1 MFSISTRRGLLASA
15 AVLTL
20 TLAGQ
25 ALAQT
30 RDAVQT
36 YDIKAQDLGR
46 ALAAVAQISGREV
59 IAPSDLVAG
68 RTAPALKGRYA
79 SDQAF
84 ERLLANSGLVLVPV
98 GDKLIVRR
106 ALSTAQGEP
115 QAGDPEVLSELV
127 VTGTRIR
134 GAAPVGSNVI
144 SITRRDIE
152 ASGYATTQQIIQAL
166 PQNYGGGPNEALTSI
181 RNNASANIGYGSS
194 VNLRGLGTSSTLV
207 LINGARPALGGVS
220 GAFADLSLIPSSA
233 LERVEVLADG
243 ASALYG
249 SDAVAGVVN
258 VILRS
263 RFDGAETGLR
273 QGWGDGFKEL
283 QVSQL
288 FGRQWS
294 RGRLVVGYEY
304 HQRGR
309 LAAADRDFA
318 TSDLRRFGAA
328 DFRSTFASPGTLV
341 AGGTTYA
348 LGGAALTAGTT
359 NLEDP
364 WAKADL
370 VPRQRRHAV
379 VATGA
384 FDITDQLV
392 LDGQFLFADRR
403 FNIRQPANLRSA
415 TTVPITNPFY
425 VDPLGTRQPVSVRY
439 SFVQDLGP
447 QTADGRARAYN
458 GAVGLTQRLGSWS
471 ASLDLV
477 AGQQRETSQTGNL
490 VNTARLALALAD
502 TNPATA
508 YNLFAGLGANKAE
521 TLAKVRGSSTSH
533 GLSQVKGVS
542 LKADGPLFDLPAGP
556 IRLAVGGEIRR
567 EQYKQTTVSD
577 LRTLTPTLSSAAFPR
592 PREISAAYAELLIPV
607 TSADAA
613 FGALDISLA
622 GRYEHYSDFGDTT
635 NPKVGLSW
643 KPTSDITLRGAFG
656 RSFRAPSFQDQIQT
670 AGTVLYT
677 PLVMTDPASPTG
689 SSRVLALLGNSIDI
703 GPERATTYTAG
714 IDWKPAAAPGLKASA
729 TYYKVRYRDRI
740 VDPNADLFNILLN
753 RTAYASLIDDDPSA
767 AKVQALYANV
777 FFSNSS
783 GIAAADID
791 LLLDARVQNLAVVVQ
806 DGVDLDLSY
815 AMPAARGDLRL
826 GITASY
832 ILRLEQAVSANA
844 GAVDILGTVG
854 NPAKWR
860 TRASLGWSRGPLD
873 LNAFLNIVD
882 GYRNQTVSPNEH
894 IGRSTT
900 ADLQVGYRLPE
911 RGWLRGVRATLSIN
925 NLFDRDPPFANLQ
938 TPQSAIGYDSDGAS
952 AIGRLIA
959 VQLIKAW

>member
-1 MFSISTRRGLLASA
+1 VQAAPRPLQGDLKTYDLKPQPLA
-15 AVLTL
+15 
-20 TLAGQ
+20 Q
-25 ALAQT
+25 ALSE
-30 RDAVQT
+30 
-36 YDIKAQDLGR
+36 
-46 ALAAVAQISGREV
+46 VARVSGRQV
-59 IAPSDLVAG
+59 VVSSSLVRG
-68 RTAPALKGRYA
+68 KTAPALNGRYTP
-79 SDQAF
+79 DQAY
-84 ERLLANSGLVLVPV
+84 EVLLSGSGLKLTPV
-98 GDKLIVRR
+98 GA
-106 ALSTAQGEP
+106 ALVVQTAGGRDAGVGEP
-115 QAGDPEVLSELV
+115 PAGDAEILSELI

-134 GAAPVGSNVI
+134 GAAPVGSNLI

-152 ASGYATTQQIIQAL
+152 ASGYATTQQIVQSL
-166 PQNYGGGPNEALTSI
+166 PQNYGGGPNETLTSI

-207 LINGARPALGGVS
+207 LINGSRPALGGVS

-258 VILRS
+258 VILRG
-263 RFDGAETGLR
+263 RFEGAETR
-273 QGWGDGFKEL
+273 VRRGWGDGFDET

-288 FGRQWS
+288 VGRRWS
-294 RGRLVVGYEY
+294 RGRLVLGYEY
-304 HQRGR
+304 NQRGR

-318 TSDLRRFGAA
+318 TADLRPFGAR
-328 DFRSTFASPGTLV
+328 DYRSTFAAPGTLV
-341 AGGTTYA
+341 AGGKTYA
-348 LGGAALTAGTT
+348 LGGATLIPGTT

-364 WAKADL
+364 WAQADL
-370 VPRQRRHAV
+370 APRQRRHALI
-379 VATGA
+379 ATGA

-392 LDGQFLFADRR
+392 LDGQVLFADRR

-415 TTVPITNPFY
+415 TSVPVANPFY
-425 VDPLGTRQPVSVRY
+425 VDPLGTHLPVSVRY

-458 GAVGLTQRLGSWS
+458 GALGLTQHIGAWS
-471 ASLDLV
+471 AGFGVV
-477 AGQQRETSQTGNL
+477 AGQQRETSRTGNL

-502 TNPATA
+502 TNPTTA
-508 YNLFAGLGANKAE
+508 YNLFAGPGANRPE
-521 TLAKVRGSSTSH
+521 TVAKIRGSSTSH

-542 LKADGPLFDLPAGP
+542 LKADGPLFDLPAGAV
-556 IRLAVGGEIRR
+556 RLAFGGEARR

-577 LRTLTPTLSSAAFPR
+577 LRTLSPTISSAAFPK
-592 PREISAAYAELLIPV
+592 PREISAAYAELLVPV
-607 TSADAA
+607 TAA
-613 FGALDISLA
+613 GSTLGALDVSLA

-643 KPTSDITLRGAFG
+643 KPTSTLTVRGAYG

-689 SSRVLALLGNSIDI
+689 TSKVLALLGNSVDI

-714 IDWKPAAAPGLKASA
+714 VDWRPTRAPGLKVSAS
-729 TYYKVRYRDRI
+729 YYKVRYRDRI

-753 RTAYASLIDDDPSA
+753 RSAYASLIDDNPPA
-767 AKVQALYANV
+767 AKVQALYGNV
-777 FFSNSS
+777 FFSNTS

-791 LLLDARVQNLAVVVQ
+791 LVLDARVQNLAVVVQ
-806 DGVDLDLSY
+806 DGVDLDASY
-815 AMPAARGDLRL
+815 ATALAGGDLRM

-832 ILRLEQAVSANA
+832 ILRLEQAVSAKA
-844 GAVDILGTVG
+844 GTVDILGTVG
-854 NPAKWR
+854 NPARWR
-860 TRASLGWSRGPLD
+860 TRASLGWSRGAVD
-873 LNAFLNIVD
+873 LNAFLNVVD
-882 GYRNQTVSPNEH
+882 GYRNQTVAPNEP
-894 IGRSTT
+894 IGRWTT
-900 ADLQVGYRLPE
+900 TDLQLSYRLP
-911 RGWLRGVRATLSIN
+911 GTGLLRDLRATLSIN

-952 AIGRLIA
+952 AFGRLVA
-959 VQLIKAW
+959 VQLTKSW

>member
-1 MFSISTRRGLLASA
+1 MATAATLVLAVTGPALAAPPLVQAELQTYDLKAQPLASA
-15 AVLTL
+15 
-20 TLAGQ
+20 LAE
-25 ALAQT
+25 
-30 RDAVQT
+30 
-36 YDIKAQDLGR
+36 
-46 ALAAVAQISGREV
+46 VARISGQPIV
-59 IAPSDLVAG
+59 VATSLARG
-68 RTAPALKGRYA
+68 KTAPALQGRYTA
-79 SDQAF
+79 DQALAA
-84 ERLLANSGLVLVPV
+84 LLSGSGLKLVSIDGARV
-98 GDKLIVRR
+98 VQSAETEG
-106 ALSTAQGEP
+106 TASGLGEP
-115 QAGDPEVLSELV
+115 KAGDADTLSELV

-144 SITRRDIE
+144 SITRKDIE

-194 VNLRGLGTSSTLV
+194 INLRGLGTSSTLV
-207 LINGARPALGGVS
+207 LINGSRPALGGVS

-258 VILRS
+258 IILRG
-263 RFDGAETGLR
+263 RFEGAETSVR

-283 QVSQL
+283 KISQL
-288 FGRQWS
+288 TGHQWS

-304 HQRGR
+304 NQRGR
-309 LAAADRDFA
+309 LAAADRNFA
-318 TSDLRRFGAA
+318 TADLRPFGAP
-328 DFRSTFASPGTLV
+328 DYRSTFASPGTLI
-341 AGGTTYA
+341 AGGKTYA
-348 LGGAALTAGTT
+348 LGRGALVPGTT

-370 VPRQRRHAV
+370 VPHQRRHAV
-379 VATGA
+379 VAIGA
-384 FDITDQLV
+384 LDLNDSLA
-392 LDGQFLFADRR
+392 LDGQLLVADRR

-415 TTVPITNPFY
+415 TTVPVTNPFY
-425 VDPLGTRQPVSVRY
+425 VDPIGNHLPVSVRY

-458 GAVGLTQRLGSWS
+458 GALGLTQRIGPWS
-471 ASLDLV
+471 ASLGVV

-490 VNTARLALALAD
+490 VNSARLALALAD

-508 YNLFAGLGANKAE
+508 YNLFKGPGENNPE
-521 TLAKVRGSSTSH
+521 TIARIRGSSTSH

-542 LKADGPLFDLPAGP
+542 LKADGPLLDLPAGA
-556 IRLAVGGEIRR
+556 IRLAVGGEARR

-577 LRTLTPTLSSAAFPR
+577 LRTLSPAISSAAFPKA
-592 PREISAAYAELLIPV
+592 REISAFYAELLVPV
-607 TSADAA
+607 TATGAA
-613 FGALDISLA
+613 LGAIDLSLA

-635 NPKVGLSW
+635 NPKVGVSW
-643 KPTSDITLRGAFG
+643 KPNLSLTIRGAYG

-689 SSRVLALLGNSIDI
+689 TSKVLALLGNSGDI

-714 IDWKPAAAPGLKASA
+714 LDWRPASVPGLTLSAS
-729 TYYKVRYRDRI
+729 YYKVRYRDRI

-753 RTAYASLIDDDPSA
+753 RSAYASLIDDKPSVA
-767 AKVQALYANV
+767 EVQALYGNV
-777 FFSNSS
+777 FFSNSA
-783 GIAAADID
+783 GIPATDID
-791 LLLDARVQNLAVVVQ
+791 LVLDARVQNLAVVVQ
-806 DGVDLDLSY
+806 DGVDLDFRY
-815 AMPAARGDLRL
+815 ARLLAGGDLRM

-832 ILRLEQAVSANA
+832 ILRLEQAVSAKANS
-844 GAVDILGTVG
+844 VDILGTVG

-860 TRASLGWSRGPLD
+860 TRVSLGWSRDQFD
-873 LNAFLNIVD
+873 LNAFLNVVD
-882 GYRNQTVSPNEH
+882 SYRNQTISPNQH
-894 IGRSTT
+894 IGRFATT
-900 ADLQVGYRLPE
+900 DLQLGYRLP
-911 RGWLRGVRATLSIN
+911 GTGLMKGVRATVSIN

-952 AIGRLIA
+952 ALGRLVA
-959 VQLIKAW
+959 VQLTKIW